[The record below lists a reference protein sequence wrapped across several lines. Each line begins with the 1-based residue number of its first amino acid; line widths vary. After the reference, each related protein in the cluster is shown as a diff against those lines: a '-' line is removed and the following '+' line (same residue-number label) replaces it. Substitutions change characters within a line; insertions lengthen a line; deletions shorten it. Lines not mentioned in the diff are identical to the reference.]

1 VIPQTI
7 ETLTRHLARTPLAGR
22 ARAGYAGGV
31 ARLPLYMTPTL
42 ACIGAAYLPSES
54 RFADMRVRIERYLPD
69 GKAGA
74 VECAA
79 PGDLAVL
86 LYEHARAERSA
97 YERVCA
103 ARGARIKC
111 VSVDWYRET
120 VQPGELGRR
129 VRATGVPQLSDFLDA
144 VASALA
150 DWFFNEGALVEL
162 SGRWYPEGENK
173 KLLEWIES

>member
-1 VIPQTI
+1 VTPRTV
-7 ETLTRHLARTPLAGR
+7 ETLLRHLAGTPLAGR
-22 ARAGYAGGV
+22 ARAGYADGV

-42 ACIGAAYLPSES
+42 ACVGAAYLPSES
-54 RFADMRVRIERYLPD
+54 RFAEMRVRIERYLPD

-79 PGDLAVL
+79 PGDLAAL
-86 LYEHARAERSA
+86 LYEHALAERSA

-103 ARGARIKC
+103 IHGSSVRC
-111 VSVDWYRET
+111 VSVDWWREA

-129 VRATGVPQLSDFLDA
+129 ARETGVPQLSDFLDA

-150 DWFFNEGALVEL
+150 DWFFNEGALLEL
-162 SGRWYPEGENK
+162 SGRGYAESDSK
-173 KLLEWIES
+173 KLLEWVGP